1 MAAAAAASTPPAPTS
16 NGIPAALSSNKAV
29 LSEDE
34 FAFACLMASEMGQG
48 HIFES
53 WPAPGEEDDS
63 KKRLVQQCLKLDRQY
78 PNGLSQYVKNAI
90 GLLESSRAGKNP
102 YEGWSPAVPD
112 GERLTYGTAA
122 FDAAE
127 VRGMEAMHEAAFVI
141 VAGGLGE
148 RLGYHGIKV
157 ALPVE
162 TTTGTCYLGKYCQH
176 ILALQAK
183 CNEMSGDRTSAV
195 QLPLC
200 IMTSGDTHDKTVRL
214 LTENQNFGMEDGQI
228 TLVKQELVPALMDN
242 NARFALSESDSFS
255 IQTKPHGHG
264 DVHMLLHMKGLASR
278 WAEQEGR
285 KWIVFFQ
292 DTNGLVFRSVPAAV
306 GVSAA
311 NDFALNSLTV
321 PRKPGEPVGGI
332 CKLVGAAEKSLTI
345 NVEYNQLDPLL
356 RATTGSG
363 DVAAEGTNFSPYPG
377 NINVLVFHAPTY
389 NTILKKSGG
398 SIPEF
403 VNPKYKD
410 EAKTKFKKPTRLE
423 CMMQDFP
430 KLFGAEH
437 RVGFTQIER
446 WLSFSAVKNNPTDA
460 RAKYDKT
467 GFAES
472 ASTGEASAYYFG
484 RRVLSSHGVKVTDSG
499 PLVEYGGIP
508 TMTGSKVVI
517 TPRFGTTSAE
527 IRSKFPSPEN
537 VSISDRS
544 SLVLDGANITVRSLT
559 LDGALVVRA
568 IDGANVV
575 INGSVEMNAG
585 WTFAPVAFDDDSV
598 EEKYRIRGYTPGDR
612 VAEKVYDVKEPG
624 SYVIGPTGLV
634 KH

>member
-1 MAAAAAASTPPAPTS
+1 MSVPPTLSANESVLSAAAY
-16 NGIPAALSSNKAV
+16 
-29 LSEDE
+29 
-34 FAFACLMASEMGQG
+34 AFAARMCAEMNQA
-48 HIFES
+48 HVFAA
-53 WPAPGEEDDS
+53 WPAPGARDAE
-63 KKRLVQQCLKLDRQY
+63 KQALVAQCMKLDAQY
-78 PNGLSQYVKNAI
+78 PNGLAQYVANART
-90 GLLESSRAGKNP
+90 LLEASRAGTNP
-102 YEGWSPAVPD
+102 YDGWSPAVPD
-112 GERLTYGTAA
+112 GERLAYGTPA

-127 VRGMEAMHEAAFVI
+127 ACGMEAMRDAAFVI

-162 TTTGTCYLGKYCQH
+162 TATGTCYLGKYCQH
-176 ILALQAK
+176 ILALQAR
-183 CNEMSGDRTSAV
+183 CNAAASGASSAPSV

-200 IMTSGDTHDKTVRL
+200 VMTSGDTHDKTVSL
-214 LTENQNFGMEDGQI
+214 LTENDYFGMADGQI
-228 TLVKQELVPALMDN
+228 TLVRQELVPALMDN
-242 NARFALSESDSFS
+242 DGRFAISDSDPYLV
-255 IQTKPHGHG
+255 QTKPHGHG
-264 DVHMLLHMKGLASR
+264 DVHMLLHMKGVVSR

-311 NDFALNSLTV
+311 NTFALNSLTV

-332 CKLVGAAEKSLTI
+332 CKLMQAGAEDKTLTI

-356 RATTGSG
+356 RATTGAG
-363 DVAAEGTNFSPYPG
+363 DVAGDDGFSPYPG

-389 NTILKKSGG
+389 NDVLKKSGG

-410 EAKTKFKKPTRLE
+410 EAKTVFKKPTRLE

-460 RAKYDKT
+460 RAKFDKT
-467 GFAES
+467 SFAES
-472 ASTGEASAYYFG
+472 ASTGEASAYYFA
-484 RRVLSSHGVKVTDSG
+484 RQVLSAHGVKVEASG
-499 PLVEYGGIP
+499 ALVEYAGIP
-508 TMTGSKVVI
+508 TMTGSKIVLA
-517 TPRFGTTSAE
+517 PRFGTTGAE
-527 IRSKFPSPEN
+527 IRSKFPAPDKVSVSPT
-537 VSISDRS
+537 SC
-544 SLVLDGANITVRSLT
+544 LVLDGANISVRSLT

-568 IDGANVV
+568 VDGATVVIDGCTE
-575 INGSVEMNAG
+575 SNAG
-585 WTFAPVAFDDDSV
+585 WAFAPVAFDDV
-598 EEKYRIRGYTPGDR
+598 AHEEKFRIRGYVPGDR
-612 VAEKVYDVKEPG
+612 AAERVYDVTEAG
-624 SYVIGPTGLV
+624 SYVIGASGLV
-634 KH
+634 KN